1 MQLPILVR
9 VGLIAL
15 PIVLAAQGPARAEDG
30 APAAPA
36 ATRRIAPIPDAAG
49 LMDQN
54 GRPLTEAAFA
64 GRIRLVYFGYTH
76 CPDSC
81 PTALATVTQAL
92 DRLPPEIARRIVP
105 VLVAADPARDDARVL
120 GAYLEAFHPGFVA
133 VTGPVAAIDDLAW
146 SYGGPDPAPSGRGGG
161 GLRGGPFHR
170 PPPRRPGRR
179 PHRPP
184 ALRDRAGRPGGA
196 AAGERRRGR
205 DAPGRPALEPR
216 PIALQRA
223 GKSAAPVRF
232 GATDPLS
239 RAGEGWG
246 EGCALSGEV
255 APLTRSAI
263 ADSTTPGRER

>member
-15 PIVLAAQGPARAEDG
+15 PILLAAQGHARAEG
-30 APAAPA
+30 AAPAAPA

-146 SYGGPDPAPSGRGGG
+146 SYGALILRHPDEGAAGYAVDHSTDLHLVGPAGDLIARLPYAIGPD
-161 GLRGGPFHR
+161 
-170 PPPRRPGRR
+170 
-179 PHRPP
+179 
-184 ALRDRAGRPGGA
+184 ALAERLQASVGA
-196 AAGERRRGR
+196 AAM
-205 DAPGRPALEPR
+205 PR
-216 PIALQRA
+216 
-223 GKSAAPVRF
+223 
-232 GATDPLS
+232 
-239 RAGEGWG
+239 EG
-246 EGCALSGEV
+246 
-255 APLTRSAI
+255 PR
-263 ADSTTPGRER
+263 